1 MTIPTAA
8 AIPRPPLTSPR
19 HLLWLLAP
27 ALVAF
32 GLFACLCVAHPRQ
45 PSGTFSYHIAQ
56 EAKWPA
62 FPLFALAGV
71 PHPTFFDT
79 QNILWA
85 CEVDARGGNA
95 YVEPPTLDA
104 PYYYG
109 YPTGWLLLGQLGFN
123 RSDTRWMSL
132 AWVAFFYVSLL
143 VICRGAHRLVALWSA
158 AALCSPPLLECVAMA
173 NNDLVLFVLLVVAAW
188 LWQSRLWGG
197 GPTIILLGLAAW
209 LKLHPAVTFVA
220 LLDGSRRMLVIVVA
234 ATLALAGLFAAQWE
248 AIARVS
254 HITPRPHVHALGH
267 QVLPSRLLDGATR
280 HPGVRAAV
288 DRAGG
293 LALWRRVLPLAAAA
307 VLVALLA
314 SSAWRGLKTSRPS
327 EPDASAGA
335 FASILFR
342 IGALVYLAA
351 FAIGHNWMHR
361 EIFLLL
367 CGPWLFA
374 ASARRW
380 LAAVI
385 LAVWWLA
392 GFETGA
398 LYLIG
403 QLATWVVTGGLAFY
417 LTRDLR
423 EDFRAALPPALQRLL
438 PAPALASA

>member
-1 MTIPTAA
+1 MNAPLPPSSPSSPKSPASFRWLFLPTLVALA
-8 AIPRPPLTSPR
+8 
-19 HLLWLLAP
+19 LLAS
-27 ALVAF
+27 LW
-32 GLFACLCVAHPRQ
+32 VAHPRQ
-45 PSGTFSYHIAQ
+45 AAGTFDFHIAH

-62 FPLFALAGV
+62 FPLFSMPGV
-71 PHPTFFDT
+71 PPPTFFDT

-85 CEVDARGGNA
+85 CEVDARGGDA
-95 YVEPPTLDA
+95 YGEPPTVKA
-104 PYYYG
+104 PYFYG

-132 AWVAFFYVSLL
+132 AWIAFFYAAAIA
-143 VICRGAHRLVALWSA
+143 ICRGAHQLNALWCTA
-158 AALCSPPLLECVAMA
+158 CFCSPPALECVGMS
-173 NNDLVLFVLLVVAAW
+173 NNDLVLFVLLVIAAW
-188 LWQSRLWGG
+188 SWKARLWGG
-197 GPTIILLGLAAW
+197 GPTLVLLGLAAW

-234 ATLALAGLFAAQWE
+234 ATIALAGLFAAQWD

-254 HITPRPHVHALGH
+254 YITPRPHVHALGH

-280 HPGVRAAV
+280 HPGVRAAF

-293 LALWRRVLPLAAAA
+293 LALWQRALPLTTAA
-307 VLVALLA
+307 VLLVLLV
-314 SSAWRGLKTSRPS
+314 SCAWRGLRTPRPAG
-327 EPDASAGA
+327 PDASSSA
-335 FASILFR
+335 FASVLFR

-374 ASARRW
+374 ANVRRW
-380 LAAVI
+380 LATVI

-392 GFETGA
+392 GFETGV
-398 LYLIG
+398 LYLLG
-403 QLATWVVTGGLAFY
+403 QLATWVVAGGLAFY

-423 EDFRAALPPALQRLL
+423 DDLRTALPPGLQRWL
-438 PAPALASA
+438 PTPALTSA